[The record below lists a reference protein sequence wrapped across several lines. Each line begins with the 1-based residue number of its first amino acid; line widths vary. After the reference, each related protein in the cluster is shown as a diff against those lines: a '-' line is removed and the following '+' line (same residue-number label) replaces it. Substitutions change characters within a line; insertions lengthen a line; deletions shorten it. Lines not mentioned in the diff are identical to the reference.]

1 MLKYNKSFFV
11 ASVVLMLCLA
21 MLGSLLMPSTSHADE
36 ADCNARGGKW
46 TKVTNTGSTTSGSV
60 PGYVCLGLPKSD
72 DTTPISTKPIN
83 VQARTEEECA
93 ANTSGAGKWIEV
105 TVGGVSGTVTGGICQ
120 IAPGTP
126 ANCVDQWCVDG
137 NTDDDDD
144 DTSQTPA
151 SEITDPD
158 ECNSTEGYSWEADE
172 NQENGGTCVEKEEKT
187 CGTEVEG
194 TGWII
199 CPGLNTASKFADAM
213 WHLFEMLLNTNPL
226 SDSIKAVWVN
236 FRNIANALLI
246 LIFLIIVFSQTSNLA
261 VVDHQRREVEPDLRR
276 PEDHRRRLES
286 KGHDPSGR
294 RCVRSEADSRRGVCG
309 PGDKQRRSQD
319 DAGFR
324 RTADQDGRVLGIV
337 RR

>member
-105 TVGGVSGTVTGGICQ
+105 TVGGVSGTVTGGTCQ

-137 NTDDDDD
+137 NTDESD

-151 SEITDPD
+151 SDITDPN
-158 ECNSTEGYSWEADE
+158 ECNSIEGYSWEANE
-172 NQENGGTCVEKEEKT
+172 SQENGGTCVEKEEKT
-187 CGTEVEG
+187 CGTEVTGIGWLLCPVTNAAIGFADGMWTVFEG
-194 TGWII
+194 LLKTPPLQQSGGNDDGVYYTTWTSVRNLANVLFVVVFLIVIFSQVSNVGISNYGIKKMLPKII
-199 CPGLNTASKFADAM
+199 IVAILINVSFFLIQIAIDLSNIAGSTVLDLFNNTAQVIT
-213 WHLFEMLLNTNPL
+213 W
-226 SDSIKAVWVN
+226 
-236 FRNIANALLI
+236 
-246 LIFLIIVFSQTSNLA
+246 NLTGI
-261 VVDHQRREVEPDLRR
+261 RYC
-276 PEDHRRRLES
+276 
-286 KGHDPSGR
+286 SG
-294 RCVRSEADSRRGVCG
+294 
-309 PGDKQRRSQD
+309 
-319 DAGFR
+319 F
-324 RTADQDGRVLGIV
+324 
-337 RR
+337 